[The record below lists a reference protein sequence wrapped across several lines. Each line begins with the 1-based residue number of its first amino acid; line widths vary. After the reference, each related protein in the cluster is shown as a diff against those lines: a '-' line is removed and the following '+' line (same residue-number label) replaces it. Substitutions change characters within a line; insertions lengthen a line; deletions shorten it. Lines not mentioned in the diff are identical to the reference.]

1 FFSNQAGIQKPPHVH
16 DQYGGAIS
24 GPVKRNKTFF
34 LFDFEK
40 QRDVGSSQTVATM
53 PTDLQRS
60 GNFSQTMTFDENGN
74 LAPVTIYN
82 PFSTTPTGNRQPFPN
97 NIIPANLFDPVAK
110 KLLAYFPEPNVS
122 GDAGTNYNNY
132 RKNVQSS
139 LSAYQFDIRGD
150 HQFNDYNRI
159 GL

>member
-1 FFSNQAGIQKPPHVH
+1 
-16 DQYGGAIS
+16 
-24 GPVKRNKTFF
+24 
-34 LFDFEK
+34 
-40 QRDVGSSQTVATM
+40 
-53 PTDLQRS
+53 LQRS

-82 PFSTTPTGNRQPFPN
+82 PFSIDANGNRQPFPN
-97 NIIPANLFDPVAK
+97 NTIPANLFDPVAK
-110 KLLAYFPEPNVS
+110 KLLAYFPEPNVT

-159 GL
+159 GLRYSRAHAVNPTSDTFVDDAYLYKTDVHNAVVDYNWTISPRVLYTGRIGLDLA